1 MDRPLESG
9 AITSPAGEGERRLI
23 CMLLQDHYGS
33 DARVKRE
40 ARTLEEEQYRIHL
53 ITLCGADDAPRIRR
67 DGATRVE
74 TLRVRTR
81 GLPRT
86 PFFWLVKYLEFVVR
100 AAWRAARLRPDVY
113 HAHDLPMVVPA
124 WLASLLHRAPIV
136 YDAHELYPEMS
147 HPHRLMRPAWR
158 AVDRWAVQR
167 VAAIIAVNRSRADIM
182 VADYSAPEPAIIPN
196 LPMWVPA
203 SELPDREASPVRQQV
218 REHLGRVPAI
228 LLYQGLLG
236 PSRCLD
242 QVVEALAQVKTD
254 VVLVL
259 LGHHNVYVD
268 GLLARAASL
277 GVGDRVLYFGS
288 IDSDELKAW
297 TVGADA
303 GLVIYARTPLNNYL
317 CAPNKLFE
325 YCMAGVPVVGCDYP
339 EVRRPLETSAAGELF
354 EPESPESIASAVDRL
369 LGDPE
374 RLENARQA
382 TLEIRK
388 QHHWGRAKD
397 ALLTLYRDLFVSDA
411 APQSVSGNCYT
422 DER

>member
-1 MDRPLESG
+1 MDRPPERGTENST
-9 AITSPAGEGERRLI
+9 AEGQDRRLI
-23 CMLLQDHYGS
+23 CMLLQHHYDN

-53 ITLCGADDAPRIRR
+53 ITLCDEGDAPRIRS

-74 TLRVRTR
+74 TLQVRTR

-124 WLASLLHRAPIV
+124 WLASFLHRAPIV
-136 YDAHELYPEMS
+136 YDSHELYPEMS
-147 HPHRLMRPAWR
+147 HPHRLMGPAWR
-158 AVDRWAVQR
+158 IVDRWAVRR
-167 VAAIIAVNRSRADIM
+167 VAALIAANRSRAEIM
-182 VADYSAPEPAIIPN
+182 VADYSAPELAIIPN
-196 LPMWVPA
+196 LPIWVPA
-203 SELPDREASPVRQQV
+203 SELPDRETSPLRQRVHEQ
-218 REHLGRVPAI
+218 LGRLPAI

-242 QVVEALAQVKTD
+242 QVVAALAQVKTD

-259 LGHHNVYVD
+259 LGHHNVYVER
-268 GLLARAASL
+268 LLAKASSL

-325 YCMAGVPVVGCDYP
+325 YCMAGVPVVGCDFP

-354 EPESPESIASAVDRL
+354 EPESAQSIASAVDRL
-369 LGDPE
+369 LGDFE
-374 RLENARQA
+374 RLEKARQA

-388 QHHWGRAKD
+388 QHHWGRAKE
-397 ALLTLYRDLFVSDA
+397 ALLALYRGLFA
-411 APQSVSGNCYT
+411 ADGQPQSASANSYT

>member
-1 MDRPLESG
+1 MDRPLEGG
-9 AITSPAGEGERRLI
+9 APASAAGGDRQPLI
-23 CMLLQDHYGS
+23 CMLLQHHYDN

-40 ARTLEEEQYRIHL
+40 ARTLQEEQYRIHL
-53 ITLCGADDAPRIRR
+53 ITLCDEGAVPGIRS
-67 DGATRVE
+67 DGSTRVE
-74 TLRVRTR
+74 TLRVRSR

-124 WLASLLHRAPIV
+124 WLASFLHPAPIV
-136 YDAHELYPEMS
+136 YDAHELYPEMTQ
-147 HPHRLMRPAWR
+147 PHRFMGPAWR
-158 AVDRWAVQR
+158 VVDRWAVHR

-182 VADYSAPEPAIIPN
+182 VADYSAPEPVIIPN
-196 LPMWVPA
+196 LPVWIPMA
-203 SELPDREASPVRQQV
+203 ELPDRHESPLRRKVHEQ
-218 REHLGRVPAI
+218 LGRIIPPI

-242 QVVEALAQVKTD
+242 QVVEALAQGKTD
-254 VVLVL
+254 VVLAL
-259 LGHHNVYVD
+259 LGHHGAYVD
-268 GLLARAASL
+268 HLLEKAVSL
-277 GVGDRVLYFGS
+277 GIEDRVLYFGS
-288 IDSDELKAW
+288 IDSDELKQW

-325 YCMAGVPVVGCDYP
+325 YCMAGVPVIGCDYP

-354 EPESPESIASAVDRL
+354 EPESPTSIAAAVDRL

-374 RLENARQA
+374 RLEEARQA
-382 TLEIRK
+382 ALELREE
-388 QHHWGRAKD
+388 HHWGRARD
-397 ALLTLYRDLFVSDA
+397 ALLALYRDVFAKSD
-411 APQSVSGNCYT
+411 
-422 DER
+422 